1 MNYIAEIRCLDNN
14 RRQILI
20 GMCKTSWSKRDLAYE
35 HFHLALPFIVEA
47 LEIING
53 THAEIGSFEKKY
65 TEGWD
70 YKIKRETTLLLNVAT
85 SFELIISLIRL
96 YRLLHPL
103 AGITNRLQGRGVA
116 IIKAHDDVSSVI
128 KDTKSTMKNI
138 DKEFS
143 VIFEEAE

>member
-1 MNYIAEIRCLDNN
+1 M
-14 RRQILI
+14 
-20 GMCKTSWSKRDLAYE
+20 
-35 HFHLALPFIVEA
+35 
-47 LEIING
+47 
-53 THAEIGSFEKKY
+53 GSFEKKY

-70 YKIKRETTLLLNVAT
+70 YKTKQDATSLLNVAT

-103 AGITNRLQGRGVA
+103 AGITNRLQEQGVD

-128 KDTKSTMKNI
+128 KDTKSTRKNI

-143 VIFEEAE
+143 VIFEQAERVAAKVGTQPSMPRIAKKQVNRDNTEGDSPETYYRRVLAIPFIDKLISEL